1 LIVKYTIPSQKISPF
16 GRNDRKSNGCRTITK
31 IVICENLRPNSFYFS
46 NYFFFL
52 QFFIIDELG
61 YQAVDKQGAE
71 FPSQVISNRYE
82 YGSIVVITTRA
93 FRDWAKSLNNNKTP
107 ACASTADRL
116 ASAIIDRLIHHGAL
130 VQIKGGGYRVK

>member
-1 LIVKYTIPSQKISPF
+1 MY
-16 GRNDRKSNGCRTITK
+16 
-31 IVICENLRPNSFYFS
+31 NLFYFS

-82 YGSIVVITTRA
+82 YGSIVVTPTRV
-93 FRDWAKSLNNNKTP
+93 FRDWAKILNNNNT
-107 ACASTADRL
+107 L
-116 ASAIIDRLIHHGAL
+116 ASAIIDRLIHHEAL
-130 VQIKGGGYRVK
+130 VQIKGGSYRVK